1 MTALLSVL
9 LLGGGLIALGACGPW
24 LVRRSAPVLVR
35 APRLAVAGLLAT
47 AVLWVLTL
55 LALGPMLSWVNDGPA
70 VLTGAA
76 GEVCQ
81 RCLDSANPFGSAT
94 VTTIVP
100 TVALLGIP
108 LLIGSLLIG
117 DGLAGARRQRRRTA
131 RAAAQIVGR
140 PVTVLGHQVWR
151 VSDPQPYAF
160 ALPARYGGI
169 VVSQGCLEALPTD
182 ELEAVLAHEQ
192 AHLQQRH
199 HSALVL
205 VGALVRRL
213 SWVPL
218 LAAIH
223 AALPHYL
230 EIAADDAA
238 RRQVGTPALAS
249 ALLRL
254 GERAEPAGFAGVGGQ
269 VLHAAGPERLHT
281 TGPDRIRHLVC
292 PPEAG
297 GHASAVM
304 VAALLAGLAVVN
316 AAVHLPLLAA
326 AWGGCL

>member
-1 MTALLSVL
+1 MTALLLVL
-9 LLGGGLIALGACGPW
+9 LLGGGLIALGACGSW

-35 APRLAVAGLLAT
+35 APRLAIAGLLAT
-47 AVLWVLTL
+47 AMLWVLTM

-70 VLTGAA
+70 LLTGQA

-108 LLIGSLLIG
+108 LLIGSLLVG
-117 DGLAGARRQRRRTA
+117 DGLADVRRQRRRTA
-131 RAAAQIVGR
+131 RAAAQILGT
-140 PVTVLGHQVWR
+140 PATVLGHQVWR
-151 VSDPQPYAF
+151 VSDSQPYAF

-169 VVSQGCLEALPTD
+169 VVSDGCLEALETD

-205 VGALVRRL
+205 VSALVRRL

-218 LAAIH
+218 LAAIR

-238 RRQVGTPALAS
+238 RRQAGTPALAS

-254 GERAEPAGFAGVGGQ
+254 GERAEPTALAGVGPQ
-269 VLHAAGPERLHT
+269 VLHAAGPERLQA

-292 PPEAG
+292 PPEVG
-297 GHASAVM
+297 GHASAAM
-304 VAALLAGLAVVN
+304 VATLLAGLAVVN

>member
-1 MTALLSVL
+1 MTALLLVL
-9 LLGGGLIALGACGPW
+9 LLGGGLIAVGACGSW

-70 VLTGAA
+70 LLTGPA
-76 GEVCQ
+76 GAVCQ

-94 VTTIVP
+94 VTTMVP
-100 TVALLGIP
+100 TVALLGMP
-108 LLIGSLLIG
+108 LVIGSLLIG
-117 DGLAGARRQRRRTA
+117 AGVADARRQRRRTS
-131 RAAAQIVGR
+131 RAAAQIVGTR
-140 PVTVLGHQVWR
+140 ATVLGHEVWR
-151 VSDPQPYAF
+151 VSDPLPYAF

-169 VVSQGCLEALPTD
+169 VASEGCLDALEFD
-182 ELEAVLAHEQ
+182 ELEAVLAHER

-199 HSALVL
+199 HGALVL

-218 LAAIH
+218 LAAIR

-238 RRQVGTPALAS
+238 RRQTGTRALAS

-254 GERAEPAGFAGVGGQ
+254 GEPAEPAVLAGAGPQ
-269 VLHAAGPERLHT
+269 VLHAAGPERLHA

-297 GHASAVM
+297 GHGWAAM

-316 AAVHLPLLAA
+316 AAVHLPLLVAA
-326 AWGGCL
+326 LGGCL